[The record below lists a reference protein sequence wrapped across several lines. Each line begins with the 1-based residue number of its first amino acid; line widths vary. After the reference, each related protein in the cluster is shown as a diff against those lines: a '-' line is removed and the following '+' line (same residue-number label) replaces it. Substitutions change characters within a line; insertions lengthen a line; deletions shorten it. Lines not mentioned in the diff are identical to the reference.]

1 MLRDYTI
8 PPPTPPEVAPPPAPE
23 ASGWTSPMTVNERR
37 WSAALV
43 VALLAVAIGLAF
55 YDLHLFVV
63 LFR

>member
-1 MLRDYTI
+1 
-8 PPPTPPEVAPPPAPE
+8 
-23 ASGWTSPMTVNERR
+23 MTVNERR